1 MAYSELVKNFDRI
14 RDYMRQFYVYG
25 FKSRTEYD
33 QKSARSYDNERR
45 RIESWL
51 GDYMR
56 FRQTPEGKNV
66 FLSVDSRS
74 IPGNPLYNAFKA
86 KSFTAGDV
94 TFHFYVLD
102 LLQDGAA
109 RTAQEIVDAF
119 WEKYL
124 FHFESEW
131 EPDISTIRKKLKEY
145 TLLGILQAEKRGREL
160 YYSRSPEQ
168 VELAAWADAA
178 TFFAEADPLGV
189 IGSTLLDQ
197 LNRTPEYYRF
207 KHHYILHTL
216 DSQIML
222 QLLEAI
228 GARRTVKLTNVS
240 QRSGENRQV
249 VHLVAHPTGGN
260 WLMMESNGVY
270 TFSALFPELR
280 DAAANRAVATERLL
294 REMRKQ
300 ILPDGMH
307 NELSPDSQ
315 TVVYN
320 CAINFYRLAGALGLA
335 DEVPQDFVEL
345 IHKTAHAAVLLSTPA
360 LTQPRTNDTYTMHTR
375 LFTERTAL
383 LPGEHPEYRYVN
395 SRRAEGQPPA
405 GETASAYLPYAG
417 FAVMRSDWGADATY
431 LCFDVGP
438 LGAGHMHQDKLNIN
452 LYRGSEELIF
462 DDGGG
467 QYESSPARAYALS
480 AYDHN
485 TVLVDGMAQHR
496 TSPLV
501 VQEPIDA
508 HWVSNATFDYAAATY
523 DDGYKRAGMSA
534 PVRVAAHRR
543 EVRFC
548 KPAFFCVRDTL
559 TSLDGNAHEYE
570 LLFHLDTTRVN
581 VLQDDTGAVL
591 SDFGRTYELLIVPL
605 DDEGEVSVSAVS
617 GQTEP
622 SLRGWYNGR
631 NESKLHEAI
640 TVSRTVRGVRN
651 FCFTSLLFPVR
662 RGEPLP
668 KVVRQGDEV
677 VVALGRREY
686 RLNLRALR
694 E

>member
-1 MAYSELVKNFDRI
+1 MSREEQLISLVAALGGGDATAQKYAAHLGELIDVLNPTLIGGAYE
-14 RDYMRQFYVYG
+14 Q
-25 FKSRTEYD
+25 
-33 QKSARSYDNERR
+33 A
-45 RIESWL
+45 IE
-51 GDYMR
+51 
-56 FRQTPEGKNV
+56 
-66 FLSVDSRS
+66 
-74 IPGNPLYNAFKA
+74 
-86 KSFTAGDV
+86 AGDLAAALAACAAYYRGKPDFPV
-94 TFHFYVLD
+94 AELSSVGRYDATAADRASRGMMREVNIDHAFEGEIDFLFDPTAIRGPRNHEWLWQFNRHSYWTLMARAFRETGDEKYATAFRTQLLGWIAQTDIPQNWNGPGSAWRTIECGLRLLGSWQVAYDGFRTVLD
-102 LLQDGAA
+102 DLSLLLMIASM
-109 RTAQEIVDAF
+109 
-119 WEKYL
+119 
-124 FHFESEW
+124 H
-131 EPDISTIRKKLKEY
+131 
-145 TLLGILQAEKRGREL
+145 
-160 YYSRSPEQ
+160 
-168 VELAAWADAA
+168 
-178 TFFAEADPLGV
+178 
-189 IGSTLLDQ
+189 
-197 LNRTPEYYRF
+197 
-207 KHHYILHTL
+207 
-216 DSQIML
+216 
-222 QLLEAI
+222 
-228 GARRTVKLTNVS
+228 
-240 QRSGENRQV
+240 RQV

-307 NELSPDSQ
+307 NELSPDYQ

-395 SRRAEGQPPA
+395 SHRAEGQPPA

-467 QYESSPARAYALS
+467 QYESSPARAYAVS

-508 HWVSNATFDYAAATY
+508 HWVSNATFDYAAAIY

-686 RLNLRALR
+686 RLNLRALQ